1 VQEQTGHGSALAAQ
15 LAPLFTALVRA
26 GGHSPAWRSLTST
39 QRLLLFEL
47 VDSGSLRLGPL
58 AERVGATDP
67 TTSRA
72 VDGLVGAGLVVRR
85 PDPADRRAVLH
96 EATARGGIVAGERR
110 AEVEAVLDQALA
122 PFTPAERRRLVGL
135 LARLNEELH
144 ADAPAQH
151 PALLAA
157 R

>member
-1 VQEQTGHGSALAAQ
+1 M
-15 LAPLFTALVRA
+15 
-26 GGHSPAWRSLTST
+26 LTST

-47 VDSGSLRLGPL
+47 VDAGPLRLGPL

-72 VDGLVGAGLVVRR
+72 VDGLVDAGLVVRR
-85 PDPADRRAVLH
+85 PDPVDRRAVLH
-96 EATARGGIVAGERR
+96 EVTARGRALSRARR
-110 AEVEAVLDQALA
+110 AEVEAVLDKAVA
-122 PFTPAERRRLVGL
+122 RFTPVERRRLVDL

-144 ADAPAQH
+144 DGRPVHH
-151 PALLAA
+151 PVLLAA

>member
-1 VQEQTGHGSALAAQ
+1 VQGSPRHGAALARQ
-15 LAPLFTALVRA
+15 LAPLFSALVRA
-26 GGHSPAWRSLTST
+26 GGDSPEWRTLTST

-47 VDSGSLRLGPL
+47 VESGPLRLGPL

-72 VDGLVGAGLVVRR
+72 VDGLVDAGLVVRR

-96 EATARGGIVAGERR
+96 EATARGAIVTGERR
-110 AEVEAVLDQALA
+110 AEVEAVLDGALA
-122 PFTPAERRRLVGL
+122 SFTTAERRRLVGL
-135 LARLNEELH
+135 LARLNEEL
-144 ADAPAQH
+144 DAGTPVQH